1 MSWIHEADV
10 QLPNVIKSM
19 SINPKAMEAVQ
30 GLNRAITFGASSL
43 TRIQEEAIATTGSVA
58 NRCSQT
64 HTRPRGSARPALSKW
79 RGIPPWP
86 TFL

>member
-30 GLNRAITFGASSL
+30 GLNRAITFGASEY
-43 TRIQEEAIATTGSVA
+43 R
-58 NRCSQT
+58 R
-64 HTRPRGSARPALSKW
+64 RPSPPPS
-79 RGIPPWP
+79 PWP
-86 TFL
+86 TAAAIEPWLTEGSSVNIPMTRNW